1 LSSPLHP
8 TLQAFVDATPAE
20 DDAAPDLA
28 TRRVQHTRFAEEVGG
43 PPQPVAQARDLELPG
58 PTGALRARWY
68 VPAEAEA
75 EAEGGRPGVFVYL
88 HGGGW
93 SLGDLDGFDR
103 VCRALANASGAGVLS
118 VDYRLAPE
126 HPFPA
131 AVQDAE
137 AALRWVAAEAQGV
150 LGADSDR
157 LAIGGDSAGANLAA
171 VVARRARDAAGPP
184 LRAQVLVYPVTDLRM
199 ASASYSEFA
208 DNPLLDRARMEVHRE
223 EYLAGADPADPDASP
238 LLAENL
244 RGLPPA
250 LVVTAGHDVL
260 RDDGASYAAR
270 LQEAGV
276 SVTHVHYADM
286 AHGFIRWGGVLEAA
300 RDLHAR
306 MGAAVRAALV
316 PQGV

>member
-8 TLQAFVDATPAE
+8 TLQAFVDATPQE
-20 DDAAPDLA
+20 DGAAPELA
-28 TRRVQHTRFAEEVGG
+28 TRRAQHTRFAEEVGG
-43 PPQPVAQARDLELPG
+43 PPQPVAEARDVELPG
-58 PTGALRARWY
+58 PAGALRARWY
-68 VPAEAEA
+68 VPAG
-75 EAEGGRPGVFVYL
+75 AEGDRPGVFVYL

-131 AVQDAE
+131 AVDDAE
-137 AALRWVAAEAQGV
+137 AALRWAAAEAPDA

-199 ASASYSEFA
+199 ASASYSQFA
-208 DNPLLDRARMEVHRE
+208 DNPLLDRARMEAHRE
-223 EYLAGADPADPDASP
+223 EYLAGADPEDEDASP
-238 LLAENL
+238 LLAEDL

-250 LVVTAGHDVL
+250 FIVTAGHDVL
-260 RDDGASYAAR
+260 RDDGAAYAAR

-276 SVTHVHYADM
+276 PVKRVHYADM

-300 RDLHAR
+300 RELHAQ
-306 MGAAVRAALV
+306 MGAVVRAALV